1 MFPVSEK
8 MITRKWILRKEILLF
23 VVLTAFV
30 TSNDVLCLPYE
41 RRSSVFGIFRVW

>member
-8 MITRKWILRKEILLF
+8 MISRKWILRKEILLF

-30 TSNDVLCLPYE
+30 TVMMFY
-41 RRSSVFGIFRVW
+41 VFRDQFYALEHESD